1 MKFYDLLLTLQL
13 RVIGEETSCVVALL
27 LPIKFNKLR
36 LISSLGNDMH
46 VFEVYSLLKWARLM
60 VMSATYKSGGYCL
73 SGRPKLSLLNDSKGL
88 PSINLNSYTTV

>member
-36 LISSLGNDMH
+36 LISSLGNGMH

-60 VMSATYKSGGYCL
+60 AHVLCL
-73 SGRPKLSLLNDSKGL
+73 LHTNPEDTVSVEDQNSL
-88 PSINLNSYTTV
+88 Y